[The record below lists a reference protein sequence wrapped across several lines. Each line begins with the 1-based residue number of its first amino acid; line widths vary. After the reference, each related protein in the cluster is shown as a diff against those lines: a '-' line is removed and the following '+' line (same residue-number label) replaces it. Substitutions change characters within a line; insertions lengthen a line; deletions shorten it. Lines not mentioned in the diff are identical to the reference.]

1 MTLYKR
7 PGSKYWWMKFT
18 FDGALV
24 QRSTM
29 VANKRD
35 AQTVE
40 SAFRTQLALG
50 KIGIEPKKEIPTFE
64 KYLDDFLKWLKV
76 EHAGKPT
83 SYKRYYFSSL
93 PLKKFFGKAKV
104 DRLSL
109 EQIKKYVVW
118 RSAQKSRKTK
128 QSISRETVNIE
139 LTVLKT
145 LFENLVKDKILS
157 DNPARS
163 VKRLPENERAFHVIS
178 LAEEKSYL
186 PACPQPL
193 KDVAALMLATGM
205 RCNEVYQLR
214 RQDVS
219 YSDGFL
225 KVTKGKTRSSIRKV
239 HLSKQAVEI
248 LSARCQKFA
257 GDNLFPQ
264 NEMDGAAATGTLNHL
279 HRKVIEKLGYKFR
292 LYDCRHSFA
301 SRAAESGMDLLTLSQ
316 LLGHS
321 SLKMVTRYAHPSES
335 HKQAAMRQFEK
346 KRLKAG

>member
-1 MTLYKR
+1 MALYKR

-18 FDGALV
+18 FDGELV

-29 VANKRD
+29 VASKRD

-50 KIGIEPKKEIPTFE
+50 KIGIEPKKAVPAFE
-64 KYLDDFLKWLKV
+64 KYLDDFLKWLEV
-76 EHAGKPT
+76 EHADKPT

-93 PLKKFFGKAKV
+93 PLKKFFGKLRV
-104 DRLSL
+104 DRIQI
-109 EQIKKYVVW
+109 EQIKKYIVW
-118 RSAQKSRKTK
+118 RGAQKSRKTK
-128 QSISRETVNIE
+128 QSISRETINIE

-145 LFENLVKDKILS
+145 LFENLVKDKFLS
-157 DNPARS
+157 DSPARS
-163 VKRLPENERAFHVIS
+163 VKRLSENERAFHVIS
-178 LAEEKSYL
+178 SHEEKSYL
-186 PACPQPL
+186 LGCPQPL

-214 RQDVS
+214 QEDVFFNNG
-219 YSDGFL
+219 YL

-239 HLSKQAVEI
+239 HLSKQALEI
-248 LSARCQKFA
+248 LNTRCQKFA
-257 GDNLFPQ
+257 GDYLFPQ
-264 NEMDGAAATGTLNHL
+264 NEIDGKQATGSLNHL
-279 HRKVIEKLGYKFR
+279 HRKVIRKLGYKFR

-335 HKQAAMRQFEK
+335 HKQAAMKDFEK